1 MENTYQ
7 VPEQNLD
14 KLRAQMNKLTRRC
27 NRAKI
32 AAPVMTVG
40 DYREVEYTV
49 EEDNFRTK
57 RIRRVY
63 AVTLV
68 SEGRPKI
75 NGYEFAAVLSPVADE
90 QGNLVGNVLRQVPGF
105 EGEIP
110 ERFRSATNYCD
121 HCKTSRRRLETFVIA
136 NESGFRQIGRN
147 CLALYL
153 GLTDPE
159 IFAQIAQIL
168 IDAHD
173 LMGMAEDEGFGG
185 GGSSALDRYLMSEV
199 LEVAASAIRQYGWL
213 SGKSAREF
221 EKTSMAQRVR
231 DWMFGG
237 PKARENFE
245 HKLTVNE
252 DDKALVAETIEWLGM
267 IDPKMADDHMLNLS
281 LLSRATAVRSKDF
294 GIAVSA
300 ISAYS
305 REKERTIRRNARI
318 ESDKNSQFIAQV
330 GERVVFE
337 NVIVLYTTT
346 FESDF
351 GVTHFYKMKQGE
363 NLVVYFAS
371 NDMGWSQGDVVAKF
385 TARVKKHE
393 VREEIKQTVI
403 TRVTFPKP
411 ELTPEQKVAKK
422 YALKLRRI
430 AKTLPHTAEDQR
442 EGRMY
447 EGAYEAWSTLC
458 DLAWKLEKTLGSWK

>member
-7 VPEQNLD
+7 VPEQNLE
-14 KLRAQMNKLTRRC
+14 KLRAQMDKLTRRC

-32 AAPVMTVG
+32 AAPVLTVG
-40 DYREVEYTV
+40 DYVEKEYTKRN
-49 EEDNFRTK
+49 EFDEDVKLVR
-57 RIRRVY
+57 RIY

-90 QGNLVGNVLRQVPGF
+90 QGNLLGNVMRPVPGF
-105 EGEIP
+105 EGDIP
-110 ERFRSATNYCD
+110 ERFRNADNYCD
-121 HCKTSRRRLETFVIA
+121 HCRTHRRRLETFVIA
-136 NESGFRQIGRN
+136 NEGGFRQIGRN
-147 CLALYL
+147 CLAYYL

-159 IFAQIAQIL
+159 TLAQLAQIL

-173 LMGMAEDEGFGG
+173 LAGMAEDEGFAG
-185 GGSSALDRYLMSEV
+185 GGSSYMDRYLMSEV
-199 LEVAASAIRQYGWL
+199 LEVAASSIRQYGWL

-221 EKTSMAQRVR
+221 DKTSTAQRVR

-237 PKARENFE
+237 PRVRENFE
-245 HKLTVNE
+245 HKLIVIE
-252 DDKALVAETIEWLGM
+252 EDKALVAETIEWLGT
-267 IDPKMADDHMLNLS
+267 IDTNTTDDYMFNLS

-305 REKERTIRRNARI
+305 REKERMIRRNARI

-330 GERVVFE
+330 GDRVVFE
-337 NVIVLYTTT
+337 NVTVLYTTT
-346 FESDF
+346 FESQF

-371 NDMGWSQGDVVAKF
+371 NDMGWNQGDVVAKF
-385 TARVKKHE
+385 TARVKAHE

-403 TRVTFPKP
+403 TRATLPKP
-411 ELTPEQKVAKK
+411 DPTPEQKIAKK
-422 YALKLRRI
+422 GALKLRRV
-430 AKTLPHTAEDQR
+430 AKTLPHTAQDQR
-442 EGRMY
+442 EGKGDHDDY
-447 EGAYEAWSTLC
+447 QAWCTVN
-458 DLAWKLEKTLGSWK
+458 DLAWQIEREFKL